1 MDLIWKFTVLNLN
14 FFRECIFLAI
24 FLMYMLDCRCT
35 QCWRESARGRE
46 SWNCL
51 LVYTIH
57 MQGIPIWC
65 WSYLLGFYSLH
76 LLYMCTFLHF
86 VCIVSVFSSLFAY
99 LLVFASMFVLKLHLW
114 KQVWSWSWQSYH
126 VNACEDLVISGCHF
140 LGFPCK
146 TYGVLWC
153 SF

>member
-99 LLVFASMFVLKLHLW
+99 LLVFASMFVLKTAPVKTGLI
-114 KQVWSWSWQSYH
+114 VI
-126 VNACEDLVISGCHF
+126 VTVIS
-140 LGFPCK
+140 CK
-146 TYGVLWC
+146 CMWRSSNFWMPFSRISL
-153 SF
+153 